1 MKPCGQGPLNLG
13 KPAQAGMRAHIQ
25 GYVATHSGR
34 VAATQTEPRVAQ
46 RYDRLVAVLQ
56 RPQKVCKVVEA
67 PSVAQDEPGVQRRP
81 PEVILP
87 GSTTRLPG
95 TCPWW
100 PERRT
105 ELVNRYSL
113 ISPLCCG

>member
-1 MKPCGQGPLNLG
+1 LKPCGQGPLNLG

-56 RPQKVCKVVEA
+56 RPLKGMQSGKGTLGGSRWVEGSEALKVTSCTLGVTEYS
-67 PSVAQDEPGVQRRP
+67 PS
-81 PEVILP
+81 LP
-87 GSTTRLPG
+87 VRLST
-95 TCPWW
+95 
-100 PERRT
+100 
-105 ELVNRYSL
+105 SL
-113 ISPLCCG
+113 GYKDDHPR